1 MYSSSALQIY
11 MKNHTV
17 AVHSEGLQCSDL
29 RFRPEQQKENIV
41 MEIRFEDFG

>member
-1 MYSSSALQIY
+1 